1 MGRCEEAVRTTWIPG
16 VVSVTFRD
24 KTPEEVIRLAAEN
37 HLEAIEWSENAHVQ
51 ANDPEGAAKLRE
63 ATEAAGLQVAAYG
76 SYYRLGEYEDPA
88 ATFRRSLASASA
100 LGAPVIRVWAGVK
113 ASADAD
119 AEYRAR
125 LAKEAALIAG
135 IAAEKDVKVA
145 FEWHK
150 NTLTDTNETAM
161 ELLKAADHPNLYCLW
176 QPTVAL
182 TPAQRVEG
190 VKLLGDRLV
199 NYHVYSWP
207 DGKRGPLN
215 AAEWKL
221 YLDAA
226 DCGGSHYALMEF
238 VRDNTEEQFAS
249 DAKVLRDLIVN
260 GGYYGESVCEKP

>member
-1 MGRCEEAVRTTWIPG
+1 MGRGPEAVRTTWIPG
-16 VVSVTFRD
+16 VVSATF
-24 KTPEEVIRLAAEN
+24 KTLPAAEVIRLAAEN
-37 HLEAIEWSENAHVQ
+37 HLEAVEWSENAHVMPD
-51 ANDPEGAAKLRE
+51 DPEGAAALKQ
-63 ATEAAGLQVAAYG
+63 ATEAAGLTVAAYG

-88 ATFRRSLASASA
+88 AVFAASLVSAAA
-100 LGAPVIRVWAGVK
+100 LGAPTIRVWAGVK

-119 AEYRAR
+119 DAYRAK
-125 LAKEAALIAG
+125 LAGEAALIAG
-135 IAAEKDVKVA
+135 MAAEKHIRVA

-150 NTLTDTNETAM
+150 NTLTDTNASAM
-161 ELLKAADHPNLYCLW
+161 QLLSDADHPNLYCLW

-215 AAEWKL
+215 AAEWAY

-226 DCGGSHYALMEF
+226 ECGGSHYALLEF
-238 VRDNTEEQFAS
+238 VRDNTPEQFAD
-249 DAKVLRDLIVN
+249 DAARLIDLLHN
-260 GGYYGESVCEKP
+260 GGYYG

>member
-1 MGRCEEAVRTTWIPG
+1 MSTTWIPG
-16 VVSVTFRD
+16 VVSATFRD
-24 KTPEEVIRLAAEN
+24 KPADELIRLAVEN

-51 ANDPEGAAKLRE
+51 MNDPEGARALCER
-63 ATEAAGLQVAAYG
+63 TRAAGLHIAAYG

-88 ATFRRSLASASA
+88 ETFRKSLVSAA
-100 LGAPVIRVWAGVK
+100 AMGAPVMRVWAGTK

-119 AEYRAR
+119 EAYRQK
-125 LAKEAALIAG
+125 LAQEAHMIAQLAQEAG
-135 IAAEKDVKVA
+135 VKVA

-150 NTLTDTNETAM
+150 NTLTDTNESAM
-161 ELLKAADHPNLYCLW
+161 QLLADAGHANLYCLW

-182 TPAQRVEG
+182 SPAQRVEG
-190 VKLLGDRLV
+190 IQLLGDRLV
-199 NYHVYSWP
+199 NMHVYSWP

-226 DCGGSHYALMEF
+226 QCGGSHCALMEF

-249 DAKVLRDLIVN
+249 DAKTLNDLIRN
-260 GGYYGESVCEKP
+260 GGYYG

>member
-1 MGRCEEAVRTTWIPG
+1 MSTTWIPG

-24 KTPEEVIRLAAEN
+24 KPAEEIIRLAAEN
-37 HLEAIEWSENAHVQ
+37 HLEAIEWSENAHI
-51 ANDPEGAAKLRE
+51 APADPEGAAQLK
-63 ATEAAGLQVAAYG
+63 AKTKAAGLTVAGYG
-76 SYYRLGEYEDPA
+76 SYYRAGEYGDADAE
-88 ATFRRSLASASA
+88 TFGRSLASAAA

-119 AEYRAR
+119 SAYRAQVAQD
-125 LAKEAALIAG
+125 AKLIASL
-135 IAAEKDVKVA
+135 AAEKGIKVA

-150 NTLTDTNETAM
+150 NTLTDTNESALQ
-161 ELLKAADHPNLYCLW
+161 LLRDADHPNLYCLW

-182 TPAQRVEG
+182 SPAERVAG
-190 VKLLGDRLV
+190 VQLLGDRMV

-226 DCGGSHYALMEF
+226 QCGGRHYALMEF
-238 VRDNTEEQFAS
+238 VRDNTEEQFAA
-249 DAKVLRDLIVN
+249 DANILNDLIRN
-260 GGYYGESVCEKP
+260 GGYYG

>member
-1 MGRCEEAVRTTWIPG
+1 MSTTWIPG
-16 VVSVTFRD
+16 VVSATFRD
-24 KTPEEVIRLAAEN
+24 KPAQDVIRLAVEN

-51 ANDPEGAAKLRE
+51 PGDPEGAAVLRQQ
-63 ATEAAGLQVAAYG
+63 TLRAGLTVAAYG
-76 SYYRLGEYEDPA
+76 SYYRVGEYGADAA
-88 ATFRRSLASASA
+88 ATFARSLLSAEA

-119 AEYRAR
+119 EAYRRQVADDAR
-125 LAKEAALIAG
+125 M
-135 IAAEKDVKVA
+135 IAAMAADKGIRIA

-150 NTLTDTNETAM
+150 NTLTDTNASAM
-161 ELLKAADHPNLYCLW
+161 QLLQDAAHPNLYCLW

-182 TPAQRVEG
+182 SPAQRVEG
-190 VKLLGDRLV
+190 IHLLQDRMI

-226 DCGGSHYALMEF
+226 DCGGSHFALLEF

-249 DAKVLRDLIVN
+249 DAKTLNDLIRN
-260 GGYYGESVCEKP
+260 GGYYG

>member
-1 MGRCEEAVRTTWIPG
+1 VSATWIPG

-24 KTPEEVIRLAAEN
+24 KPAEEVIRLAVQN
-37 HLEAIEWSENAHVQ
+37 HLEAIEWSENAHILPD
-51 ANDPEGAAKLRE
+51 APEDAKKLKE

-76 SYYRLGEYEDPA
+76 SYYRLGEYENPEE
-88 ATFRRSLASASA
+88 TFGKSLASASA

-113 ASADAD
+113 ASEDAD
-119 AEYRAR
+119 EAYRAR
-125 LAKEAALIAG
+125 LAKEAALIAELAQQKG
-135 IAAEKDVKVA
+135 IKVA

-226 DCGGSHYALMEF
+226 ACEGSHYALMEF

-249 DAKVLRDLIVN
+249 DAKVLTDLIHN